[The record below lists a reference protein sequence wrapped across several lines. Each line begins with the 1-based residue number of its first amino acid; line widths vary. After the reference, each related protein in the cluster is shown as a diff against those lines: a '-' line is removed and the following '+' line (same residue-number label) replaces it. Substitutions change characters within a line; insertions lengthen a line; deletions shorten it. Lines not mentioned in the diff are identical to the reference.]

1 MANES
6 FQSLR
11 EERGRERERFV
22 CVFARNLSICV
33 LVFVCLL
40 DWWSVVWVFVWD
52 AGRGLTAVC
61 VAVSWLA

>member
-1 MANES
+1 MPA
-6 FQSLR
+6 R
-11 EERGRERERFV
+11 RERERDYE
-22 CVFARNLSICV
+22 CVFARYLSICV
-33 LVFVCLL
+33 FVFVCLP

>member
-1 MANES
+1 MSRFNACEK
-6 FQSLR
+6 
-11 EERGRERERFV
+11 RERDYV

-33 LVFVCLL
+33 FVFVCLP

>member
-1 MANES
+1 MPA
-6 FQSLR
+6 R
-11 EERGRERERFV
+11 REREKERDYV

-33 LVFVCLL
+33 FVCLP